1 MKGFAQ
7 GLVLKQR
14 HKVTR
19 KWPITFD
26 TQMRMTLSTVK
37 ILITIVPNE
46 CPRCSQLTQMIDDS
60 SNRLY
65 RTPLITVLNTL
76 ICIHLRAIFFSIQV
90 SVLLVARIFVIQ
102 LEFTPNQ
109 LTSRFVGLWVS
120 TKFWVLN
127 FSSSRDFSFMRRYI
141 ILMSN
146 FSKLK
151 KVFPLFHRYAIFRY
165 RKEYLKLPTV
175 FSFSLFA

>member
-1 MKGFAQ
+1 MRSYDNVFRLQVHSHVNQKHFHRKSFAQ

-109 LTSRFVGLWVS
+109 LTSRFVGQ
-120 TKFWVLN
+120 
-127 FSSSRDFSFMRRYI
+127 
-141 ILMSN
+141 
-146 FSKLK
+146 
-151 KVFPLFHRYAIFRY
+151 
-165 RKEYLKLPTV
+165 
-175 FSFSLFA
+175 